1 MSNNYSD
8 FKNLN
13 FEKFFNGEVIA
24 KGNLLLFYPK
34 KTSRDIYVIFKGT
47 FKNNKLKLNEKYFE
61 NEKEITRNW
70 IFEKK
75 SNTFFIGREKNV
87 RGEILVHINKNH
99 LKMKYYFKLLLWKFT
114 ITVLINDH
122 MFLINNKEIVNTTYV
137 SKFGIKLAKVVL
149 LYKKKS

>member
-1 MSNNYSD
+1 MN
-8 FKNLN
+8 KIL
-13 FEKFFNGEVIA
+13 ITI
-24 KGNLLLFYPK
+24 LLLLVLLIGGCY
-34 KTSRDIYVIFKGT
+34 
-47 FKNNKLKLNEKYFE
+47 NNQISQE
-61 NEKEITRNW
+61 EINQVV
-70 IFEKK
+70 E
-75 SNTFFIGREKNV
+75 EV
-87 RGEILVHINKNH
+87 EEIEQNINKNH